1 VKHLIATLAVGFSMA
16 LVALGA
22 VNPAGAAGKPS
33 YGCPPGFIGPLTLQ
47 QYLDLPR
54 NQAGFAAGAYDVE
67 SRTSAFN
74 EIDNSN
80 HDGMICAKD
89 VAASVGSGA
98 TPIWQYFYDIVDNDA
113 SVPTR

>member
-1 VKHLIATLAVGFSMA
+1 VKHLLATLAIAFPIA

-22 VNPAGAAGKPS
+22 ASPAGAAGKPGYS
-33 YGCPPGFIGPLTLQ
+33 CPPGFIGPLTLQ
-47 QYLDLPR
+47 HYLDLPR

-67 SRTSAFN
+67 NRTSAFN
-74 EIDNSN
+74 GTDLN

-98 TPIWQYFYDIVDNDA
+98 TPIWQYFYDIVDNNA